1 MATLAGRRSI
11 MTLYCEALDP
21 IGHGV
26 RLVLAEKDVSV
37 EVNYITYA
45 DQPEDLHDLN
55 PYGTLLTLVDR
66 DLALYDAQIMMEYL
80 DERFPHPPLMPVDP
94 VARANNRQFRY
105 RVVRDLYRW
114 SDSLVGEN
122 EIAAG
127 SARKAVRDTLTAIAP
142 SFQHCQFFMANEY
155 SLVDCTLV
163 PLLWRLPAYGIKLP
177 PQAKPVVRY
186 AEAVYER
193 SAFKGSLSEMEREL
207 RAL

>member
-1 MATLAGRRSI
+1 

-105 RVVRDLYRW
+105 RVVRDLYQW
-114 SDSLVGEN
+114 ADSLVGEN

-127 SARKAVRDTLTAIAP
+127 SARKVVRDTLTAVAP
-142 SFQHCQFFMANEY
+142 SFHHCQFFMSNEY
-155 SLVDCTLV
+155 SLVDCTLA

-177 PQAKPVVRY
+177 PQAKPVLRY